1 MALKATIYK
10 ASLGIADM
18 DRHYYADHALTLAQH
33 PSETDERMMIRLLA
47 FALNADG
54 NLTFTRGLSTD
65 DEPDLWEKDLTGH
78 IRLWIELGLPDED
91 RIRKA
96 SNRADK
102 VIVYAYGGRQAGI
115 WWDKHHNK
123 LERYINVTVINLPE
137 EATTELPSL
146 MERTM
151 TLQLTIQDGDVTIG
165 NHSNMVSIRPEYFM
179 ARD

>member
-18 DRHYYADHALTLAQH
+18 DRNYYADHALTLAQH

-47 FALNADG
+47 FALNADD

-65 DEPDLWEKDLTGH
+65 DEPELWVKDLTGH
-78 IRLWIELGLPDED
+78 ITLWIELGLPDED

-102 VIVYAYGGRQAGI
+102 VIVYAYGGRQARI
-115 WWDKHHNK
+115 WWDKHGNK
-123 LERYINVTVINLPE
+123 LERYNNVTVINLPE
-137 EATTELPSL
+137 EATAELPSL

-151 TLQLTIQDGDVTIG
+151 TLQVNIQDGDVTLG
-165 NHSNMVSIRPEYFM
+165 NENRMLSIRPEYLG

>member
-18 DRHYYADHALTLAQH
+18 DRNYYADHALTLAQH

-47 FALNADG
+47 FALNADD

-65 DEPDLWEKDLTGH
+65 DEPELWEKDLTGH
-78 IRLWIELGLPDED
+78 VTLWIELGLPDED

-115 WWDKHHNK
+115 WWDKLGNK
-123 LERYINVTVINLPE
+123 LERYDNLTVIDLPE
-137 EATTELPSL
+137 EATAELPSL

-151 TLQLTIQDGDVTIG
+151 TLQVNIQDGDVTLG
-165 NHSNMVSIRPEYFM
+165 NEGRMISIRPEYLQ